1 MARLT
6 ESIVNGLKKI
16 ADCECFNDQPELD
29 DLVDYL
35 GTNNLNDVY
44 NVGYNDGQ
52 VMLARRLLD
61 ELKVK

>member
-1 MARLT
+1 MRIS
-6 ESIVNGLKKI
+6 EPILKSLRQI
-16 ADCECFNDQPELD
+16 ADNECFNDQPELD